1 MDAAQPPSPSSAST
15 DTTLT
20 DLLLAWRRGQEGAA
34 EALMPMVW
42 GELHRLAKIHAGRD
56 ARTLQPTAL
65 VNEAYLKLAAG
76 HGDFADR
83 IHFFAF
89 AARVMRSV
97 MVDHLR
103 AQQRQK
109 RGGDHLRVTWDKA
122 LNVAQDDTSEDFL
135 RLDDALK
142 RLEAIDARKCRIL
155 ELCYFSGLNYD
166 DIAEALAISKATVGR
181 ELRLARAWLRAELA
195 QNV

>member
-1 MDAAQPPSPSSAST
+1 MDAAKTRTRPSVKT

-34 EALMPMVW
+34 DSLMPMVW
-42 GELHRLAKIHAGRD
+42 GELHRLAKIHVARD
-56 ARTLQPTAL
+56 ASLQPTAL
-65 VNEAYLKLAAG
+65 VNEAFLKLAAG
-76 HGDFADR
+76 RGHFEDR
-83 IHFFAF
+83 VHFFAF

-103 AQQRQK
+103 SQQRQK

-122 LNVAQDDTSEDFL
+122 LNVAPDDTPQDFL
-135 RLDDALK
+135 RLDDALQ
-142 RLEAIDARKCRIL
+142 RLEGLDPRKCRIL
-155 ELCYFSGLNYD
+155 ELCYFSGLSYD
-166 DIAEALAISKATVGR
+166 EIAEALNTSKATVGR

-195 QNV
+195 GTA